1 MKFENEGQFLGMS
14 VFVGK
19 EESDD
24 AVVGGC
30 APTFSV
36 VSKIK
41 WKDNPEKK
49 WVQNTRARK
58 EWREGRGR

>member
-19 EESDD
+19 EDSDD

-36 VSKIK
+36 VSKIN
-41 WKDNPEKK
+41 WKFNVDKL
-49 WVQNTRARK
+49 
-58 EWREGRGR
+58 